1 MTQINQTYK
10 CNLCGNVVQ
19 VLEAGAGELVCC
31 GQPMELQNRDE
42 AVETLEKTEENK

>member
-19 VLEAGAGELVCC
+19 VIAAGTGELSCC
-31 GQPMELQNRDE
+31 GQPMVLQNQDE
-42 AVETLEKTEENK
+42 AVETLEKTKENE